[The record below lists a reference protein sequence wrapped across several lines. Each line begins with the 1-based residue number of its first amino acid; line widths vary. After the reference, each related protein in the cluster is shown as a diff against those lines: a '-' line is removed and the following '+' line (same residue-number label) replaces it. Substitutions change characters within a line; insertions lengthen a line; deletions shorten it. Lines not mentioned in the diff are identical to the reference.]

1 MTNPEPGA
9 DGALPIPTIPVICD
23 KCRAEGSAG
32 AAPFAEIEDILN
44 FQPLPRGGV
53 NAWTPEH
60 QRAFIAAL
68 AITGSAAAAARAIG
82 RHASGVEKLRKAS
95 GAAGG
100 AGRRSRKTRE
110 RIANMRRR
118 RNESASGC

>member
-44 FQPLPRGGV
+44 FQPLPRGGQV

-95 GAAGG
+95 G
-100 AGRRSRKTRE
+100 GREDHLTQ
-110 RIANMRRR
+110 
-118 RNESASGC
+118 GV